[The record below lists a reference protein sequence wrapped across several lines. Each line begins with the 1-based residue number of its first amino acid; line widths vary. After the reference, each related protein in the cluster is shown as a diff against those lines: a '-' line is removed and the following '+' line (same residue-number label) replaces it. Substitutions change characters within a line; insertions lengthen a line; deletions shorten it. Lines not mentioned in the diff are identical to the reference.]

1 MYRVV
6 NFLNFDI
13 LSKDNAK
20 VKYAKKLICNGSFRK
35 KEKCFAIEGF
45 RLCYDAFL
53 SDVLINEVFYTENA
67 VAKSYDKLKCIINS
81 AQNAHKVSEEVLK
94 SISDTKTPQGI
105 VCVCQKLDKHFSLNT
120 IMNMGKFIILENIQ
134 DPTNLGTILRTAEA
148 LGINFVIMSKDCC
161 DIYNSKTLRGSM
173 GAVFR
178 VNVIFS
184 DDVSGN
190 IKFLQNNDVKIY
202 AAVPDK
208 SAKLITKAR
217 LNKEVSIGI
226 AIGNE
231 GNGLSKEIINLCN
244 DKVTIPML
252 GRAESL
258 NAAMAAGILMW
269 EMMRGSGE

>member
-1 MYRVV
+1 M
-6 NFLNFDI
+6 NFDI
-13 LSKDNAK
+13 LSKDNPK
-20 VKYAKKLICNGSFRK
+20 IKYVKKLICNGNFRK
-35 KEKCFAIEGF
+35 KEKYFAIEGF

-53 SDVLINEVFYTENA
+53 SNMLINEVFYTDGA
-67 VAKSYDKLKCIINS
+67 AAKFYDKLKCIIDS
-81 AQNAHKVSEEVLK
+81 AKNAYKVSEEILK

-120 IMNMGKFIILENIQ
+120 ILNIGKFIILEKIQ
-134 DPTNLGTILRTAEA
+134 DPANLGAILRTAEA

-178 VNVIFS
+178 VNIIFS
-184 DDVSGN
+184 EDIIET
-190 IKFLQNNDVKIY
+190 IKSLQNNNVKVY
-202 AAVPDK
+202 AAVPNR
-208 SAKLITKAR
+208 SANLITKIQI
-217 LNKEVSIGI
+217 NKENSTGI

-231 GNGLSKEIINLCN
+231 GNGLSKEIINICN
-244 DKVTIPML
+244 NKVTIPML